1 MGKSCAKA
9 RGVIAPET
17 FHGWLCDGG
26 VSFFA
31 GVPDSLLKDYCAYV
45 TDHMPLRRHVISAN
59 EGGAVALAMGHH
71 LATGGMAV
79 VYMQNSGLGNSVN
92 PLTSLADA
100 AIYGIPMLLVIGW
113 RGEPG
118 HPDEPQ
124 HVHMGRVTRATLDAL
139 EIPHEVLPS
148 DAADAEPMVRRL
160 LDEAAATSSPRALVI
175 RDGTFGKYALKQTIA
190 EPYPMTRE
198 AAIAALV
205 EAFAPEDVVVSTTGK
220 PSRELYELRERR
232 GEPHRDL
239 LIVGGMGHASQIA
252 LGVALEQPDRRV
264 WCIDGDGA
272 AIMHLGGLA
281 TIGSIAPHNYKHVV
295 LNNAAHDSV
304 GGQPTVGFA
313 IDLCAIARA
322 CGYRSAERSE
332 DPTTLRGEVARLA
345 GADGP
350 AMLEVRVCR
359 GARADLSRPKMTPVE
374 LKQAFARHVR
384 GSER

>member
-1 MGKSCAKA
+1 M
-9 RGVIAPET
+9 IAPET

-45 TDHMPLRRHVISAN
+45 TDHMPARRHVITAN

-71 LATGGMAV
+71 LATGGVAV

-92 PLTSLADA
+92 PLTSLADD

-124 HVHMGRVTRATLDAL
+124 HVHMGRITRAMLDAL
-139 EIPHEVLPS
+139 GVPHAILPA
-148 DAADAEPMVRRL
+148 DAAAAEPLVRGL
-160 LDEAAATSSPRALVI
+160 LAEAVAASSPRALVV
-175 RDGTFGKYALKQTIA
+175 RDGTFAKYTLKQA
-190 EPYPMTRE
+190 ADEPYPMTRE
-198 AAIAALV
+198 EAIAILL
-205 EAFAPEDVVVSTTGK
+205 EAIAPEDIVVSTTGK

-272 AIMHLGGLA
+272 AIMHLGGLS
-281 TIGSIAPHNYKHVV
+281 TIGALAPHNYKHVV

-304 GGQPTVGFA
+304 GGQPTTGFA

-322 CGYRSAERSE
+322 CGYASASCSA
-332 DPTTLRGEVARLA
+332 DAASLRA
-345 GADGP
+345 GAAALAAATAP
-350 AMLEVRVCR
+350 SLLEVRIRR
-359 GARADLSRPKMTPVE
+359 GARSDLGRPEMTPTD
-374 LKQAFARHVR
+374 LKEAFIHHVR
-384 GSER
+384 